1 MSNLL
6 REIKQ
11 SLRLYMNGVTAQSLR
26 EKGLNYHLNWGAS
39 LQHLQEM
46 AAEIREDVAKKVSGE
61 PTDQFFTLHSSLF
74 TLSSLLWK
82 ENIRECKILAT
93 MLMPPE
99 KFPADLAMLWVEQT
113 PTQEIAEMAAMNLYR
128 HLPYAKDMA
137 FQLIAQPYE
146 MAQLQGYCIL
156 SRLFTTDTPFTD
168 SEINEFIDQ
177 AHSAFQSSTSNVPLG
192 QSKEISI
199 FNFQFSISLRHT
211 ILNAVIKL
219 DQHLPELKILS
230 LFQG

>member
-46 AAEIREDVAKKVSGE
+46 AAEIREDVAKRVSSE
-61 PTDQFFTLHSSLF
+61 PSDQFFTLNSSLF

-93 MLMPPE
+93 MLMPPK

-156 SRLFTTDTPFTD
+156 ARLFTTDAPFTD

-177 AHSAFQSSTSNVPLG
+177 AHSAFQSSITHQTSDIIP
-192 QSKEISI
+192 QTS
-199 FNFQFSISLRHT
+199 SISLRHT
-211 ILNAVIKL
+211 ILNAVTKL
-219 DQHLPELKILS
+219 DQRLPELNITP
-230 LFQG
+230 LFQA

>member
-1 MSNLL
+1 MLQEKL
-6 REIKQ
+6 KEIKQ

-46 AAEIREDVAKKVSGE
+46 AAEIREDVAKRVSSE
-61 PTDQFFTLHSSLF
+61 PSDQFFTLHSSLF

-137 FQLIAQPYE
+137 FQLIAQSVFLFAFPVL
-146 MAQLQGYCIL
+146 A
-156 SRLFTTDTPFTD
+156 RLFTTDTPFTD

-177 AHSAFQSSTSNVPLG
+177 AHSAFQSSITHQTSDIIP
-192 QSKEISI
+192 QTS
-199 FNFQFSISLRHT
+199 SISLRHT
-211 ILNAVIKL
+211 ILNAVTKL
-219 DQHLPELKILS
+219 DQRLPELNITP
-230 LFQG
+230 LFQA

>member
-1 MSNLL
+1 MKEKAK
-6 REIKQ
+6 EIKQ

-46 AAEIREDVAKKVSGE
+46 ALEIKGDLKTNGE
-61 PTDQFFTLHSSLF
+61 ASELA
-74 TLSSLLWK
+74 SLLWK

-99 KFPADLAMLWVEQT
+99 EFPADLAMLWVEQT

-156 SRLFTTDTPFTD
+156 ARLFTTEIPFTD

-177 AHSAFQSSTSNVPLG
+177 AHSAFQSDNIPL
-192 QSKEISI
+192 K
-199 FNFQFSISLRHT
+199 HT
-211 ILNAVIKL
+211 ILNTVTKL
-219 DQHLPELKILS
+219 DQNLPELKIIS
-230 LFQG
+230 LFQA

>member
-1 MSNLL
+1 
-6 REIKQ
+6 
-11 SLRLYMNGVTAQSLR
+11 MNGVTAQSLR
-26 EKGLNYHLNWGAS
+26 EKGLDYHLNWGAS

-46 AAEIREDVAKKVSGE
+46 AAEIKGDLKSQEEASE
-61 PTDQFFTLHSSLF
+61 LA
-74 TLSSLLWK
+74 SLLWK

-99 KFPADLAMLWVEQT
+99 KFHADLAMLWVEQT

-156 SRLFTTDTPFTD
+156 ARLFTTETSFTD

-177 AHSAFQSSTSNVPLG
+177 ALSAFHSALSPQPSAL
-192 QSKEISI
+192 
-199 FNFQFSISLRHT
+199 SLRHT
-211 ILNAVIKL
+211 ILNAVMKL
-219 DQHLPELKILS
+219 DQRLPELKIIS
-230 LFQG
+230 LFQS

>member
-1 MSNLL
+1 MLQEKL
-6 REIKQ
+6 KEIKQ

-46 AAEIREDVAKKVSGE
+46 AAEIREDVAKNPHPDFNLQCSM
-61 PTDQFFTLHSSLF
+61 FN
-74 TLSSLLWK
+74 LSSLLWK

-156 SRLFTTDTPFTD
+156 ARLFTTDTPFTD

-192 QSKEISI
+192 QPKEFST

-211 ILNAVIKL
+211 ILNAVTKL
-219 DQHLPELKILS
+219 DQRLPELNITP
-230 LFQG
+230 LFQA

>member
-1 MSNLL
+1 MKEKAK
-6 REIKQ
+6 EIKQ

-46 AAEIREDVAKKVSGE
+46 AQETKGE
-61 PTDQFFTLHSSLF
+61 GLTETELKELSL
-74 TLSSLLWK
+74 LLWK

-99 KFPADLAMLWVEQT
+99 KFLADLAMLWVEQT

-137 FQLIAQPYE
+137 LQLIAQPYD

-156 SRLFTTDTPFTD
+156 ARLFTTDTPFTD

-177 AHSAFQSSTSNVPLG
+177 AQSAFKSALRHQPSDIFHLPPPHHPQRRHEARPAPAGIEDYVP
-192 QSKEISI
+192 ISI
-199 FNFQFSISLRHT
+199 I
-211 ILNAVIKL
+211 
-219 DQHLPELKILS
+219 
-230 LFQG
+230 

>member
-1 MSNLL
+1 MKEKAK
-6 REIKQ
+6 EIKQ

-46 AAEIREDVAKKVSGE
+46 AAEIREDVAKRVSSE
-61 PTDQFFTLHSSLF
+61 PSDQFFTLNSSLF

-93 MLMPPE
+93 ILMPPE

-156 SRLFTTDTPFTD
+156 ARLFTTDAPFTD

-177 AHSAFQSSTSNVPLG
+177 AHSAFRSSVSPQTSDIIP
-192 QSKEISI
+192 QTS
-199 FNFQFSISLRHT
+199 SISLRHT
-211 ILNAVIKL
+211 ILNAVTKL
-219 DQHLPELKILS
+219 DQRLPELNITP
-230 LFQG
+230 LFQA

>member
-1 MSNLL
+1 MKEKAK
-6 REIKQ
+6 EIKQ

-46 AAEIREDVAKKVSGE
+46 AQEIKGDLK
-61 PTDQFFTLHSSLF
+61 TDEESSE
-74 TLSSLLWK
+74 LSSLLWK

-99 KFPADLAMLWVEQT
+99 KFPADLAILWVEQT

-156 SRLFTTDTPFTD
+156 ARLFTTDTPFTD

-177 AHSAFQSSTSNVPLG
+177 AHSAFQSSITHQTSDIIP
-192 QSKEISI
+192 QTS
-199 FNFQFSISLRHT
+199 SISLRHT
-211 ILNAVIKL
+211 ILNAVTKL
-219 DQHLPELKILS
+219 DQRLPELNITP
-230 LFQG
+230 LFQA

>member
-1 MSNLL
+1 MKEKAK
-6 REIKQ
+6 EIKQ

-46 AAEIREDVAKKVSGE
+46 AQEIKGDLKTNEEASE
-61 PTDQFFTLHSSLF
+61 LA
-74 TLSSLLWK
+74 SLLWK

-113 PTQEIAEMAAMNLYR
+113 PTQEIAEMAALNLYR

-137 FQLIAQPYE
+137 FQLIAQPYD

-156 SRLFTTDTPFTD
+156 ARLFTTDTPFTD
-168 SEINEFIDQ
+168 SKINEFIDQ
-177 AHSAFQSSTSNVPLG
+177 AHSTFQSTIIPL
-192 QSKEISI
+192 K
-199 FNFQFSISLRHT
+199 HT
-211 ILNAVIKL
+211 ILNAVTKL
-219 DQHLPELKILS
+219 DQRLPELKILS
-230 LFQG
+230 LFQA